1 MIVIIVIIIII
12 AVVVVVFVVVIVVS
26 GPNVLQTASCT
37 FLKSD
42 PFLGPEVPEG
52 YF

>member
-1 MIVIIVIIIII
+1 MIVIIIII
-12 AVVVVVFVVVIVVS
+12 IIIAAVVVVVVVIVVS

>member
-1 MIVIIVIIIII
+1 MIVIIIIVIII

>member
-1 MIVIIVIIIII
+1 MIVIIIII
-12 AVVVVVFVVVIVVS
+12 IIIAAVVVVVVIVVS